1 MSSRKKAKG
10 KARKAAKE
18 AKAKEK
24 EKEEGAA
31 AKKEQ
36 QESPEAQILELEW
49 LTIDNSPRESN
60 SATECRHGFEKV
72 EQRHDAC
79 LCCEFVLALNDVS
92 NANINSG
99 EYHLDKLFNAGFD
112 ATREK

>member
-31 AKKEQ
+31 AKKKEQ

-79 LCCEFVLALNDVS
+79 LCCEFV
-92 NANINSG
+92 
-99 EYHLDKLFNAGFD
+99 
-112 ATREK
+112 

>member
-1 MSSRKKAKG
+1 MTSRKKAKG

-31 AKKEQ
+31 AKKKEQ
-36 QESPEAQILELEW
+36 QESLEAQILEW

-79 LCCEFVLALNDVS
+79 LCCEFV
-92 NANINSG
+92 
-99 EYHLDKLFNAGFD
+99 
-112 ATREK
+112 